1 MPHFFSEKISDIGE
15 VYLWKVSETEEDL
28 LSLRTLSQSEQLH
41 LQSLKNPQ
49 KRLHWLAYRVLLGE
63 VLGNDFEIN
72 YLADGKPELV
82 RPKKFLS
89 VSHSKEFVAV
99 FLSDNQQI
107 GIDIEKISDRIQ
119 KVYPKFLNETEQQSS
134 DLSDS
139 TLLHFYWGA
148 KEAVYKLFN
157 QHRLLF
163 AEQIHID
170 SIDSEKQ
177 TATATVKTNSF
188 QAKVQIVFREIEEY
202 MLVCGYSV

>member
-1 MPHFFSEKISDIGE
+1 MPHFFSENISDIGE
-15 VYLWKVSETEEDL
+15 VYLWKVTETEEDL

-107 GIDIEKISDRIQ
+107 GVDIEKISDRIQ